1 MDNPDLEVFWSHTLR
16 DLREGVGTLLQDHWT
31 VRIADRARVTVTD
44 LASHRD
50 RWLDV
55 EVSCLK
61 SLVQHDLGTQKY
73 MRTLSEERWLK
84 AWVGDS
90 TLDRWEERYACGLYL
105 KEGTPFDVATRLVLL
120 LMGAEEE
127 R

>member
-1 MDNPDLEVFWSHTLR
+1 MSFELCHRFGGHVD
-16 DLREGVGTLLQDHWT
+16 GGTEWEIT
-31 VRIADRARVTVTD
+31 
-44 LASHRD
+44 S
-50 RWLDV
+50 
-55 EVSCLK
+55 
-61 SLVQHDLGTQKY
+61 HDLGTQKY